1 MERKIQQLDGMAA
14 AVIDSCSLGDVIVD
28 FCSGGGHL
36 GIVVRIR
43 AALILFFPPTQ
54 FSCHGHLISELI
66 NVLFV
71 ACSFAARLSGDYG
84 G

>member
-14 AVIDSCSLGDVIVD
+14 AVIDCASLGDVIVD

-43 AALILFFPPTQ
+43 ADPFFFRPP
-54 FSCHGHLISELI
+54 
-66 NVLFV
+66 
-71 ACSFAARLSGDYG
+71 SFRVMTI
-84 G
+84 

>member
-1 MERKIQQLDGMAA
+1 MAA
-14 AVIDSCSLGDVIVD
+14 AVIDCASLGDVIVD

-43 AALILFFPPTQ
+43 ADPFFSPTQ
-54 FSCHGHLISELI
+54 FLCHDNLISELI

-71 ACSFAARLSGDYG
+71 ACSFATRLSGDYG